1 MEAKGNKKSEEAK
14 PEEGEGFGLLGEVH
28 YEDIGNGKLRCLETG
43 HELPSKNAQSYGN
56 SKGCRLAL
64 IDRAVAEKKPPLNL
78 FEQSPIA
85 KGKLI
90 CKLTGDIINKTEQH
104 IWKHLSGR
112 KFQNRLAEKEAEKE
126 RPRKVGKKI
135 ENGSEPKK
143 IRIKMN
149 KHSNVELGRNDA
161 TPSADAD
168 PKSDSEGSDFWT
180 PPVGSRWDD
189 DDGKDRWEGLTDS
202 ETKQKNGIEKMADD
216 VSTNDEEE
224 CSSGDI
230 GAQDV
235 TVRTK
240 RMSIAVGPSSFA
252 PRKKKSRLKHES
264 TKIEGQ
270 PSSEK

>member
-149 KHSNVELGRNDA
+149 KHSNVELG
-161 TPSADAD
+161 
-168 PKSDSEGSDFWT
+168 
-180 PPVGSRWDD
+180 SRWDD

>member
-1 MEAKGNKKSEEAK
+1 MEAQEKA
-14 PEEGEGFGLLGEVH
+14 EEGEGFGLLGEVH
-28 YEDIGNGKLRCLETG
+28 YEDVGNGKLRCLETG
-43 HELPSKNAQSYGN
+43 HELPSKNALSYGN

-64 IDRAVAEKKPPLNL
+64 IDRALAEKMPPLNL

-104 IWKHLSGR
+104 IWKHLSGK
-112 KFQNRLAEKEAEKE
+112 KFQKRLAEKEAEKE
-126 RPRKVGKKI
+126 RLRKAGRKI

-143 IRIKMN
+143 IRTKMN
-149 KHSNVELGRNDA
+149 KHSNDVDLVRNNA
-161 TPSADAD
+161 TATADAE

-202 ETKQKNGIEKMADD
+202 KSKQKNGIEKMADD
-216 VSTNDEEE
+216 GSTNAEDE
-224 CSSGDI
+224 CSSGDS

-264 TKIEGQ
+264 TEIEGQ
-270 PSSEK
+270 PEK